1 MGPHR
6 ARTAVTRRL
15 GSVAVVPS
23 VSLADASW
31 PLRTERLT
39 IRPGVAADADAVFEY
54 RRLEEVSRWLT
65 TLPTDAEAHAT
76 AFVEPGRL
84 ASTLILERAGGLI
97 GDLMVRIEAP
107 WAQQE
112 VREQAEGTH
121 AELGWVLRPD
131 ASSHGYATEALE
143 AILRVCFMDVGL
155 RRVTAN
161 CFADNEPSWRLM
173 ERLGMRREV
182 ATVEESLHRSGRWLD
197 GYGYALLASEW
208 RATHPG

>member
-1 MGPHR
+1 MPD
-6 ARTAVTRRL
+6 
-15 GSVAVVPS
+15 
-23 VSLADASW
+23 VSLADLTW
-31 PLRTERLT
+31 PLHTERLS
-39 IRPGVAADADAVFEY
+39 IRLGVAEDAGEVFSY

-65 TLPTDAEAHAT
+65 TLPTDAESHAESFT
-76 AFVEPGRL
+76 EPDRL
-84 ASTLILERAGGLI
+84 AATLIVEREGAEQGSEVI

-107 WAQQE
+107 WAQLE

-121 AELGWVLRPD
+121 AELGWVLRPE
-131 ASSHGYATEALE
+131 ASGYGYATEALE
-143 AILRVCFMDVGL
+143 AILRVCFVGLGL

-173 ERLGMRREV
+173 ERLGMRREM

-208 RATHPG
+208 RSTHPG